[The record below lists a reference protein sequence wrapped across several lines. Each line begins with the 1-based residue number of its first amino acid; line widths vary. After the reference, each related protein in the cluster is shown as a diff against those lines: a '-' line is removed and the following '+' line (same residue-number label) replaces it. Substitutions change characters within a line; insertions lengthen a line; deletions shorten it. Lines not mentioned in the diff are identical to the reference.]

1 MIFDDST
8 KKIIVDK
15 MEAIKS
21 LKPYP
26 LNVTVR
32 NESEIEWH
40 DGNPTNITEEQIT
53 TEQARLQ
60 VIEDNK

>member
-21 LKPYP
+21 LKPDAQ
-26 LNVTVR
+26 VTVR

-40 DGNPTNITEEQIT
+40 DGNPLNITEEQIT